1 MNSKVIGK
9 FYKAMGALERA
20 AGALQDIY
28 DEDEWGDEGESDE
41 VHDALAQ
48 DYDDALCRI
57 EGAIELLDGV
67 AQGMNEAD
75 E

>member
-1 MNSKVIGK
+1 MNTKVLTQ
-9 FYKAMGALERA
+9 FYKAMDALERA
-20 AGALQDIY
+20 AAELQDIY

-67 AQGMNEAD
+67 AQGMHEAD